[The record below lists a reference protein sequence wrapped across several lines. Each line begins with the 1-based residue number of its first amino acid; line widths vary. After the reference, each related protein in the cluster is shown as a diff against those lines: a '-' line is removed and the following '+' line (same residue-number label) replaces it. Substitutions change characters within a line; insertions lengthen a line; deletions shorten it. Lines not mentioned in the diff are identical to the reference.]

1 MEGKQNQ
8 TMIFRRVIPV
18 LGEFPWATSLQAMCW
33 LLSVLT
39 LERGKQ
45 GCVRLL
51 IADCWDLLSYGQ
63 LLYKNRAR
71 LPGSIL
77 LISGNIYLPS
87 PSIPA
92 HPSCVSK
99 LSVIHGRGTTI
110 DVVITVKKAQ
120 RHQSQLCSLLMIS
133 EINVNLDESFGY
145 DATLVVYRQGLSC
158 TLLSRH
164 QST

>member
-51 IADCWDLLSYGQ
+51 IADCWALLSYGQ

-110 DVVITVKKAQ
+110 DVVITVKKVHNAIKVNFV
-120 RHQSQLCSLLMIS
+120 RCWWYLRLTWIS
-133 EINVNLDESFGY
+133 TKVLD
-145 DATLVVYRQGLSC
+145 T
-158 TLLSRH
+158 TLL
-164 QST
+164 